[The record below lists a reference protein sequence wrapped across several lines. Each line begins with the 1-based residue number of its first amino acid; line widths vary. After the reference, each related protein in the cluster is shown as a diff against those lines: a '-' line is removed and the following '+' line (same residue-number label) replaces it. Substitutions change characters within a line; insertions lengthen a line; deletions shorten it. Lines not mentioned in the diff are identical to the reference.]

1 MPLASARESNSPDPD
16 EPAPGAADGRALQV
30 LVVAADEAERARL
43 RSLVGAVQGMR
54 NTGNSGHGG
63 HAHGS
68 ARPDVLLLHLDPRT
82 PGMERRLRETLA
94 TWHPAPVLVLSE
106 SADGVV
112 NREFVRRGARGVVP
126 KGLERDQLVAAIR
139 RVKDGEIWL
148 SRSCLSIIIDEMAA
162 AKESDPAPHSRDPFV
177 ALTEREREVVSH
189 IAEGLHNRAIAG
201 RLGITENTVRHH
213 LTAIY
218 GKVGV
223 ADRLELAVYAL
234 RHRPGGGGRK

>member
-1 MPLASARESNSPDPD
+1 MPLASARESNCHDPD
-16 EPAPGAADGRALQV
+16 GPAPGAGDGEALHV
-30 LVVAADEAERARL
+30 LVVAADDAERARL
-43 RSLVGAVQGMR
+43 RSLIGAAPGMCS
-54 NTGNSGHGG
+54 TGNSGHGG
-63 HAHGS
+63 HAHER
-68 ARPDVLLLHLDPRT
+68 ARPDVLLLHLDPHA
-82 PGMERRLRETLA
+82 PGMERRLREA
-94 TWHPAPVLVLSE
+94 IAAWHPAPVLVLSE

-126 KGLERDQLVAAIR
+126 KALERDQLVAAIR

-148 SRSCLSIIIDEMAA
+148 SRGCLSVIIDEMAA
-162 AKESDPAPHSRDPFV
+162 AKASDPPSPPRDPFA

-218 GKVGV
+218 GKLGV
-223 ADRLELAVYAL
+223 ADRLELAVCAL
-234 RHRPGGGGRK
+234 RHRPGGRGRN